1 MHGHEF
7 VNDQLDSVGK
17 SYDWSRHGQLMADLD
32 AELAELN
39 QKIRTLLSLHE
50 FLVELDAICI
60 RKIEAGQAAPNP
72 EMARMLLTVLN
83 RSQETSSSLLTQAD
97 AFMKKGIPVTG
108 CAVLRMISR
117 DPSDKLEMAGIARL
131 ALELDDGS
139 PVPRE
144 MPLSD
149 DVLSAL
155 SRSDKSHRH
164 LGND

>member
-1 MHGHEF
+1 MHGLEF
-7 VNDQLDSVGK
+7 VNDQLDSVAK
-17 SYDWSRHGQLMADLD
+17 SYDWSHHRELMADLD

-72 EMARMLLTVLN
+72 EVAKVLLSVLT
-83 RSQETSSSLLTQAD
+83 RFQQTSSSLLAQAD
-97 AFMKKGIPVTG
+97 AFIKKGIPVTG

-117 DPSDKLEMAGIARL
+117 DPSYKLEMAAIARL

-149 DVLSAL
+149 AVLSAL
-155 SRSDKSHRH
+155 SKSGYPHRH